1 MAWNANVMISH
12 IGKIEQPTDPDMP
25 TCVSHRLSKHN
36 ISANNTNNNTNNN
49 NITSLPAILNNNN
62 ITSLPTILNNNN
74 ITSLPTILTT
84 IIRIKI
90 GSAGELNFPQNQN
103 EYHKVTKV
111 TKTLKC

>member
-62 ITSLPTILNNNN
+62 ITSLPTIL
-74 ITSLPTILTT
+74 TT
-84 IIRIKI
+84 IICIKI
-90 GSAGELNFPQNQN
+90 GSAGEINFPQNN
-103 EYHKVTKV
+103 ITK
-111 TKTLKC
+111 

>member
-49 NITSLPAILNNNN
+49 NITSLP
-62 ITSLPTILNNNN
+62 
-74 ITSLPTILTT
+74 TILTT

-90 GSAGELNFPQNQN
+90 GSAGEINFPQNQN

>member
-1 MAWNANVMISH
+1 MISH
-12 IGKIEQPTDPDMP
+12 IGKIEQPPDPDVP

-49 NITSLPAILNNNN
+49 NITSLP
-62 ITSLPTILNNNN
+62 
-74 ITSLPTILTT
+74 TILTT

-90 GSAGELNFPQNQN
+90 GNAGEINFPQNQN